1 MVKIYVGT
9 QQKKEGYSRMTLL
22 TDKNNLNQST
32 PIIRTWMPDLII
44 NGTNYT
50 IEALI

>member
-1 MVKIYVGT
+1 MWVRT
-9 QQKKEGYSRMTLL
+9 HQKKEGYNRMTLL
-22 TDKNNLNQST
+22 TDRNNLNQST

-50 IEALI
+50 IETLI